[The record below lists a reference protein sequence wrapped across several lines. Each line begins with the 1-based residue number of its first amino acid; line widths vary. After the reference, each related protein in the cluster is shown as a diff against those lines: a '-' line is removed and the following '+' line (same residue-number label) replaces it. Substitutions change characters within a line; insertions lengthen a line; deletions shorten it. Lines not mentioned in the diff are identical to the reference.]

1 MPRCW
6 RPIRASLYAGLL
18 ISLTGSLLALVACSS
33 PPATPPA
40 TLTDRPPAQVLK
52 PLSQLL
58 PADALLLGEQ
68 HDAPE
73 HQRIHQ
79 QLVQALAAQGL
90 LAALVLE
97 MAPRGGSTRGLPSQA
112 TDADIQT
119 ALRWDERAWPWA
131 AYGPAVL
138 SAVRAGVPVLGA
150 NLPRDALRATM
161 GDASLDQRL
170 PSAALTEQQQRIR
183 SGHCDL
189 LPESQIAPMTRMQ
202 IARDRAMAQTI
213 TEAAQSG
220 RTVLLLAG
228 HGHVAPALGVPQHLP
243 ANFKAKTVL
252 LQSSQGNAAIETIA
266 SFDLVWPTGPIPVRD
281 YCAEFKATRP
291 P

>member
-1 MPRCW
+1 MLRGW
-6 RPIRASLYAGLL
+6 RPVRASLFAGL
-18 ISLTGSLLALVACSS
+18 TASLLMLAACTS
-33 PPATPPA
+33 PPPPSPSPPP
-40 TLTDRPPAQVLK
+40 LTQLR
-52 PLSQLL
+52 QLL

-79 QLVQALAAQGL
+79 QVVQALAAQGQ

-97 MAPRGGSTRGLPSQA
+97 MANQGGSTRGLPPLASE
-112 TDADIQT
+112 ADIQT

-161 GDASLDQRL
+161 RDASLDQRL
-170 PSAALTEQQQRIR
+170 PGAALVEQQQRIR

-213 TEAAQSG
+213 TEAAQAG

-243 ANFKAKTVL
+243 PGFKAKTVL
-252 LQSSQGNAAIETIA
+252 LQASQGDAATENAAN
-266 SFDLVWPTGPIPVRD
+266 FNLVWATGPVPPRD

>member
-1 MPRCW
+1 MPRGW
-6 RPIRASLYAGLL
+6 RPVRASLVAGL
-18 ISLTGSLLALVACSS
+18 TYGLLMLAACTSPPPPSSS
-33 PPATPPA
+33 P
-40 TLTDRPPAQVLK
+40 K
-52 PLSQLL
+52 PLTQWRQLL

-79 QLVQALAAQGL
+79 QVVQALAAQGK

-97 MAPRGGSTRGLPSQA
+97 MAPRGGSTRGLPPQSSE
-112 TDADIQT
+112 ADIQT

-161 GDASLDQRL
+161 SDASLDQHL
-170 PSAALTEQQQRIR
+170 PSTALTEQQQRIR

-213 TEAAQSG
+213 TEAAQTG

-228 HGHVAPALGVPQHLP
+228 HGHVTPALGVPQHLP
-243 ANFKAKTVL
+243 ATFKAKTVL
-252 LQSSQGNAAIETIA
+252 LQASQGDTAIEKIA
-266 SFDLVWPTGPIPVRD
+266 NFDLVWPTGPIPLRD
-281 YCAEFKATRP
+281 YCAEFKATRSP
-291 P
+291 

>member
-1 MPRCW
+1 MQLR
-6 RPIRASLYAGLL
+6 
-18 ISLTGSLLALVACSS
+18 
-33 PPATPPA
+33 
-40 TLTDRPPAQVLK
+40 
-52 PLSQLL
+52 QLL

-79 QLVQALAAQGL
+79 QVVQALAAQGQ

-97 MAPRGGSTRGLPSQA
+97 MANQGGSTRGLSPQA
-112 TDADIQT
+112 SEAEIQS

-131 AYGPAVL
+131 AYGPAAL

-161 GDASLDQRL
+161 RDTSLDQRL
-170 PSAALTEQQQRIR
+170 PGAALAEQQQRIR

-213 TEAAQSG
+213 TEAAQAG

-228 HGHVAPALGVPQHLP
+228 HGHVTPALGVPQHLP
-243 ANFKAKTVL
+243 PGFKAKTVL
-252 LQSSQGNAAIETIA
+252 LQASQGDTATETGA
-266 SFDLVWPTGPIPVRD
+266 KFDLVWPTGPIPPRD
-281 YCAEFKATRP
+281 YCAEFKASRQP
-291 P
+291 

>member
-1 MPRCW
+1 MLRGW
-6 RPIRASLYAGLL
+6 RHARASLIACLTTSLL
-18 ISLTGSLLALVACSS
+18 ILAACTSPQQHSPNQPPLTQL
-33 PPATPPA
+33 
-40 TLTDRPPAQVLK
+40 R
-52 PLSQLL
+52 QLL

-79 QLVQALAAQGL
+79 QVVQALAAQGQ

-97 MAPRGGSTRGLPSQA
+97 MADQGGSTLGLSPQA
-112 TDADIQT
+112 SESDIRT
-119 ALRWDERAWPWA
+119 ALLWDERAWPWA

-138 SAVRAGVPVLGA
+138 SAVRVGVPVLGA

-161 GDASLDQRL
+161 RDASLDQRL
-170 PSAALTEQQQRIR
+170 PGAALAEQQQRIR

-213 TEAAQSG
+213 TEAARAG

-228 HGHVAPALGVPQHLP
+228 HGHVVPALGVPQHLP
-243 ANFKAKTVL
+243 TSFKAKTVL
-252 LQSSQGNAAIETIA
+252 LQASHGDVAIESVA
-266 SFDLVWPTGPIPVRD
+266 EFDQVWPTGPIPPRD
-281 YCAEFKATRP
+281 YCAEFKATRKP
-291 P
+291 

>member
-1 MPRCW
+1 MLRGW
-6 RPIRASLYAGLL
+6 RPVRASLFAGL
-18 ISLTGSLLALVACSS
+18 TASLLMLAACTS
-33 PPATPPA
+33 PPPPSPSPPP
-40 TLTDRPPAQVLK
+40 LTQLR
-52 PLSQLL
+52 QLL

-79 QLVQALAAQGL
+79 QVVQALAAQGQ

-97 MAPRGGSTRGLPSQA
+97 MANQGGSTRGLSPQA
-112 TDADIQT
+112 SEADIQS

-161 GDASLDQRL
+161 RDASLDQRL
-170 PSAALTEQQQRIR
+170 PSAALAEQQQRIR

-243 ANFKAKTVL
+243 PGFKAKTVL
-252 LQSSQGNAAIETIA
+252 LQASQGDAATESVA
-266 SFDLVWPTGPIPVRD
+266 NFNLVWPTDPIPPRD

>member
-1 MPRCW
+1 MLRGW
-6 RPIRASLYAGLL
+6 RPVRASVFAGLA
-18 ISLTGSLLALVACSS
+18 TSLLLLAACTS
-33 PPATPPA
+33 PPPPS
-40 TLTDRPPAQVLK
+40 PSPQ
-52 PLSQLL
+52 PLMQLRQLL

-73 HQRIHQ
+73 HQRVHQ
-79 QLVQALAAQGL
+79 QVVQALAAQGQ
-90 LAALVLE
+90 LAGLVLE
-97 MAPRGGSTRGLPSQA
+97 MANQGGSTRGLSPQA
-112 TDADIQT
+112 SEAEIQS

-161 GDASLDQRL
+161 RDTSLDQRL
-170 PSAALTEQQQRIR
+170 PSAALAEQQQRIR

-213 TEAAQSG
+213 TEAAQAG

-243 ANFKAKTVL
+243 PSFKAKTVL
-252 LQSSQGNAAIETIA
+252 LQASQGDAATETGA
-266 SFDLVWPTGPIPVRD
+266 KFDLVWPTGPIPPRD
-281 YCAEFKATRP
+281 YCAEFKASRP

>member
-1 MPRCW
+1 M
-6 RPIRASLYAGLL
+6 
-18 ISLTGSLLALVACSS
+18 LAACTSPPPSS
-33 PPATPPA
+33 PSQPP
-40 TLTDRPPAQVLK
+40 LTQWR
-52 PLSQLL
+52 QLL

-79 QLVQALAAQGL
+79 QVVQALAVQGQ

-97 MAPRGGSTRGLPSQA
+97 MAPQGGSTRGLPPQA
-112 TDADIQT
+112 SEADIQT

-150 NLPRDALRATM
+150 NPPMAALRATM
-161 GDASLDQRL
+161 GDASLDQGL
-170 PSAALTEQQQRIR
+170 PSAALAEQQQRIR
-183 SGHCDL
+183 SGHCNL
-189 LPESQIAPMTRMQ
+189 LPESQIGPMTRMQ
-202 IARDRAMAQTI
+202 IARDRAMAQTV

-252 LQSSQGNAAIETIA
+252 LHASQGDAAIEKIA
-266 SFDLVWPTGPIPVRD
+266 DFDLVWPTGPIPVRD
-281 YCAEFKATRP
+281 YCAEFKARRAP
-291 P
+291 

>member
-1 MPRCW
+1 MLRGW
-6 RPIRASLYAGLL
+6 RPVRASVFAGLA
-18 ISLTGSLLALVACSS
+18 TSLLLLAACTS
-33 PPATPPA
+33 PPPPSPS
-40 TLTDRPPAQVLK
+40 PP
-52 PLSQLL
+52 PLMQLRQLL

-73 HQRIHQ
+73 HQRVHQ
-79 QLVQALAAQGL
+79 QVVQALAAQGQ

-97 MAPRGGSTRGLPSQA
+97 MANQGGSTRGLSPQA
-112 TDADIQT
+112 SEADIQT

-150 NLPRDALRATM
+150 NLPRDALRASM
-161 GDASLDQRL
+161 RDASLDQRL
-170 PSAALTEQQQRIR
+170 PSAALAEQQQRIR

-213 TEAAQSG
+213 TEAAQAG

-243 ANFKAKTVL
+243 PSFKAKTVL
-252 LQSSQGNAAIETIA
+252 LQASQGDAATETGA
-266 SFDLVWPTGPIPVRD
+266 KFDLVWPTGPIPPRD
-281 YCAEFKATRP
+281 YCAEFKASRP

>member
-1 MPRCW
+1 M
-6 RPIRASLYAGLL
+6 
-18 ISLTGSLLALVACSS
+18 LAACTSA
-33 PPATPPA
+33 PPAGPSP
-40 TLTDRPPAQVLK
+40 K
-52 PLSQLL
+52 PLMQLRQLL

-79 QLVQALAAQGL
+79 QVVQALAAQGQ
-90 LAALVLE
+90 LAALALE
-97 MAPRGGSTRGLPSQA
+97 MAPRDGSTRGLPPQA
-112 TDADIQT
+112 SEADIQT

-138 SAVRAGVPVLGA
+138 SAVRGVPVLGA
-150 NLPRDALRATM
+150 NLPRDELRATM
-161 GDASLDQRL
+161 RDASLDQRL
-170 PSAALTEQQQRIR
+170 PSAALAEQQQRIR

-202 IARDRAMAQTI
+202 IARDRVMAQTI
-213 TEAAQSG
+213 TEAAQAG

-243 ANFKAKTVL
+243 PGFKVKTVL
-252 LQSSQGNAAIETIA
+252 LQASQGDTATETVA
-266 SFDLVWPTGPIPVRD
+266 NFNLVWPTGPIPPRD
-281 YCAEFKATRP
+281 YCAEFKATRQP
-291 P
+291 

>member
-1 MPRCW
+1 MLRGW
-6 RPIRASLYAGLL
+6 RPVRASVLAGLA
-18 ISLTGSLLALVACSS
+18 TSLLLLAACTSPQPPSPS
-33 PPATPPA
+33 PPP
-40 TLTDRPPAQVLK
+40 LTQLRP
-52 PLSQLL
+52 LL

-79 QLVQALAAQGL
+79 QVVQALAAQGQ

-97 MAPRGGSTRGLPSQA
+97 MANQGGSTSGLSPQA
-112 TDADIQT
+112 SEADIQT

-161 GDASLDQRL
+161 RDASLDQRL
-170 PSAALTEQQQRIR
+170 PGAALAEQQQRIR
-183 SGHCDL
+183 NGHCDL

-213 TEAAQSG
+213 TEAAQAG

-228 HGHVAPALGVPQHLP
+228 HGHVTPALGVPQHLP
-243 ANFKAKTVL
+243 PGFKAKTVL
-252 LQSSQGNAAIETIA
+252 LQASQGDAATEKVA
-266 SFDLVWPTGPIPVRD
+266 GFDLVWPTGPIPPRD

>member
-1 MPRCW
+1 MLRGW
-6 RPIRASLYAGLL
+6 RPVRASLFAGL
-18 ISLTGSLLALVACSS
+18 TASLLMLAACTS
-33 PPATPPA
+33 PPPASPSPPQP
-40 TLTDRPPAQVLK
+40 TQLR
-52 PLSQLL
+52 QLL

-79 QLVQALAAQGL
+79 QVVQALAAQGQ

-97 MAPRGGSTRGLPSQA
+97 MANQGGSTRGLSPQA
-112 TDADIQT
+112 SEAEIQS

-161 GDASLDQRL
+161 RDASLDQRL
-170 PSAALTEQQQRIR
+170 PSAALAEQQQRIR

-213 TEAAQSG
+213 TEAAQAG

-228 HGHVAPALGVPQHLP
+228 HGHVAPALGVPKHLP
-243 ANFKAKTVL
+243 PGFKAKTVL
-252 LQSSQGNAAIETIA
+252 LQASQGDAATESVA
-266 SFDLVWPTGPIPVRD
+266 NFNLVWPTGPIPPRD

>member
-1 MPRCW
+1 MPRGW
-6 RPIRASLYAGLL
+6 RPVRASLVAGL
-18 ISLTGSLLALVACSS
+18 TYGLLMLAACTS
-33 PPATPPA
+33 PPAPSSSPTP
-40 TLTDRPPAQVLK
+40 LTQWR
-52 PLSQLL
+52 QLL
-58 PADALLLGEQ
+58 PADVLLLGEQ

-79 QLVQALAAQGL
+79 QVVQALAAQGK

-97 MAPRGGSTRGLPSQA
+97 MAPRGGSTRGLPPQSSE
-112 TDADIQT
+112 ADIQT

-161 GDASLDQRL
+161 SDASLDQHL
-170 PSAALTEQQQRIR
+170 PSTALTEQQQRIR

-213 TEAAQSG
+213 TEAAQTG

-228 HGHVAPALGVPQHLP
+228 HGHVTPALGVPQHLP
-243 ANFKAKTVL
+243 ATFKAKTVL
-252 LQSSQGNAAIETIA
+252 LQASQGDTAIEKIA
-266 SFDLVWPTGPIPVRD
+266 NFDLVWPTGPIPLRD
-281 YCAEFKATRP
+281 YCAEFKATRSP
-291 P
+291 

>member
-1 MPRCW
+1 MLRGW
-6 RPIRASLYAGLL
+6 RPVRASLFAGL
-18 ISLTGSLLALVACSS
+18 TASLLMLAACTS
-33 PPATPPA
+33 PPPPSPSPPP
-40 TLTDRPPAQVLK
+40 LTQLR
-52 PLSQLL
+52 QLL
-58 PADALLLGEQ
+58 PADAVLLGEQ

-79 QLVQALAAQGL
+79 QVVQALAAQGQ

-97 MAPRGGSTRGLPSQA
+97 MANQGGSTNGLSPQA
-112 TDADIQT
+112 SEADIQT

-161 GDASLDQRL
+161 RDASLDQRL
-170 PSAALTEQQQRIR
+170 PSAALAEQQQRIR

-228 HGHVAPALGVPQHLP
+228 HGHVAPALGVPKHLP
-243 ANFKAKTVL
+243 PGFKAKTVL
-252 LQSSQGNAAIETIA
+252 LQASQGDAATESVANFNLI
-266 SFDLVWPTGPIPVRD
+266 WPTGPIPARD

>member
-1 MPRCW
+1 MLRGW
-6 RPIRASLYAGLL
+6 RPVRASVFAGLA
-18 ISLTGSLLALVACSS
+18 TSLLLLAACTS
-33 PPATPPA
+33 PPPPSPS
-40 TLTDRPPAQVLK
+40 PP
-52 PLSQLL
+52 PLMQLRQLL

-73 HQRIHQ
+73 HQRVHQ
-79 QLVQALAAQGL
+79 QVVQTLAAQGQ
-90 LAALVLE
+90 LAGLVLE
-97 MAPRGGSTRGLPSQA
+97 MANQGGSTRGLSPQA
-112 TDADIQT
+112 SEAEIQS

-161 GDASLDQRL
+161 RDTSLDQRL
-170 PSAALTEQQQRIR
+170 PGAALAEQQQRIR

-213 TEAAQSG
+213 TEAAQAG

-243 ANFKAKTVL
+243 PSFKAKTVL
-252 LQSSQGNAAIETIA
+252 LQASQGDAATETRA
-266 SFDLVWPTGPIPVRD
+266 KFDLVWPTGPIPPRD
-281 YCAEFKATRP
+281 YCAEFKASRQP
-291 P
+291 

>member
-1 MPRCW
+1 MPLCW
-6 RPIRASLYAGLL
+6 RIAQASLCLL
-18 ISLTGSLLALVACSS
+18 LLALSACSS
-33 PPATPPA
+33 PPPHTPINSTPDLK
-40 TLTDRPPAQVLK
+40 LTQLR
-52 PLSQLL
+52 QLL

-79 QLVQALAAQGL
+79 QVVQALAAQGQ

-97 MAPRGGSTRGLPSQA
+97 MANQGGSTRGLSPQA
-112 TDADIQT
+112 SEADIQT
-119 ALRWDERAWPWA
+119 ALRWDGRAWPWA

-161 GDASLDQRL
+161 RDASLDQRL
-170 PSAALTEQQQRIR
+170 PSAALAEQQQRIR

-228 HGHVAPALGVPQHLP
+228 HGHVAPALGVPKHLP
-243 ANFKAKTVL
+243 PGFKAKTVL
-252 LQSSQGNAAIETIA
+252 LQATQGDAATESVA
-266 SFDLVWPTGPIPVRD
+266 NFNLVWPTGPIPPRD

>member
-1 MPRCW
+1 LR
-6 RPIRASLYAGLL
+6 
-18 ISLTGSLLALVACSS
+18 
-33 PPATPPA
+33 
-40 TLTDRPPAQVLK
+40 
-52 PLSQLL
+52 QLL

-79 QLVQALAAQGL
+79 QVVQALAAQGQ

-97 MAPRGGSTRGLPSQA
+97 MANQGGSTRGLSPQA
-112 TDADIQT
+112 SEAEIQS

-161 GDASLDQRL
+161 RDASLDQRL
-170 PSAALTEQQQRIR
+170 PSAALAEQQQRIR

-228 HGHVAPALGVPQHLP
+228 HGHVAPALGVPKHLP
-243 ANFKAKTVL
+243 PGFKAKTVL
-252 LQSSQGNAAIETIA
+252 LQASQGDAATESVA
-266 SFDLVWPTGPIPVRD
+266 NFNLVWPTGPIPPRD